1 MKIQLLF
8 LIAVI
13 WLFPSNGQAY
23 LCYGPGRDYIYSD
36 LCKDSSAP
44 ADICTKA
51 GYKLNKV
58 TSVYV
63 YCMDKNCLLGQGD
76 TGCQLCSSDRM
87 YVKGKTCAAC
97 PSNAICDGQNI
108 VSCPSGMFINGSQC
122 SSCNSS
128 CKTCSGSRRTQC
140 TSCNSG
146 HYLSNGSCLSCPANA
161 ICSGSSTFTCNSGY
175 SNVDGKCVKNEQEP
189 TKTNTVNS
197 CPSRMT
203 LSSDGCCCINK

>member
-1 MKIQLLF
+1 MKIQLLTLTTLMLLF
-8 LIAVI
+8 
-13 WLFPSNGQAY
+13 LFPAPQTAWAELLTPNGTKFCKTCEECGYKSNGISGTTGISICIDRNCIAASLRSTSCKRCDSNFY
-23 LCYGPGRDYIYSD
+23 LDGKFCQVCP
-36 LCKDSSAP
+36 
-44 ADICTKA
+44 
-51 GYKLNKV
+51 
-58 TSVYV
+58 
-63 YCMDKNCLLGQGD
+63 QGA
-76 TGCQLCSSDRM
+76 T
-87 YVKGKTCAAC
+87 
-97 PSNAICDGQNI
+97 CDGYTILCNDGYY
-108 VSCPSGMFINGSQC
+108 SSGSGC
-122 SSCNSS
+122 ASCNSS